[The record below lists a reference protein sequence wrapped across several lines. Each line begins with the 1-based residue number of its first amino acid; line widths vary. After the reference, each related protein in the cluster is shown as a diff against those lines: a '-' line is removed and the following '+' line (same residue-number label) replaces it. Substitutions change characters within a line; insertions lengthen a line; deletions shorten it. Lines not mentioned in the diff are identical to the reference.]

1 MAMMNAGYS
10 VAPET
15 DRKKAE
21 REAARQKNW
30 QQMLQM
36 AAVANKMNDR
46 TALGFGLGM
55 LLANNWDKWFG
66 GKGKK
71 SGNNGTGSTDSQYS
85 FAQNMATAQDPLQFA
100 AAGGDPHAKWAL
112 ENNQPFSLAAAVQ
125 NPNAITARPMPDN
138 LTVNGTGQQMI
149 ANAQPAYN
157 PMPMPTLTV
166 DGNGVQGM
174 NSGAFNT
181 MNPAN
186 FDNWAKANGGFSLGQ
201 MPNTPN
207 VTPLGDYGEFTEG
220 SDLWKKLFGG
230 EK

>member
-10 VAPET
+10 ATPVADSE
-15 DRKKAE
+15 KAKI
-21 REAARQKNW
+21 EAARAKNW

-46 TALGFGLGM
+46 TALGFGLGA

-66 GKGKK
+66 GGKGK
-71 SGNNGTGSTDSQYS
+71 SGNNKNGDTSGHYDFSL
-85 FAQNMATAQDPLQFA
+85 NMATAKDPMQFA

-125 NPNAITARPMPDN
+125 NPNAITARPMPGN
-138 LTVNGTGQQMI
+138 LTVDGTGQQMI

-166 DGNGVQGM
+166 DGNGIQGM
-174 NSGAFNT
+174 NGGIFNM

-186 FDNWAKANGGFSLGQ
+186 SDNFAKANGFGNAWQ

-207 VTPLGDYGEFTEG
+207 VTPLTNYGEFAEG
-220 SDLWKKLFGG
+220 SDTWKKLFGG
-230 EK
+230 GK